1 MHSPIVIVLD
11 GTERYHGN
19 HDSGNHG
26 NCICITGWYGVVQP
40 RTRINP
46 LLLLTV
52 IYTRPII

>member
-26 NCICITGWYGVVQP
+26 NYGVVQP